1 MIALLNGVVAAYG
14 EETLVLDV
22 QGVGYELHC
31 SSRTLTALPGV
42 GDAATVH
49 VEMVVREDMIRLY
62 GFQSELEKSWFRLL
76 TTVQGVGAKVGLA
89 ILSTLPPGDLASAI
103 AMQDKAMV
111 ARAPGVGPKVAA
123 RIVSELRDK
132 APAMSGGD
140 SSSFA
145 AVSGALAAGAPSASA
160 DAVSAL
166 VNLGYAQAQ
175 AGAAISA
182 ALREAGE
189 DAGAETLIRLGLKE
203 LAR

>member
-1 MIALLNGVVAAYG
+1 VIALLKGIVAAYG
-14 EETLVLDV
+14 DDTLVLDV

-31 SSRTLTALPGV
+31 SSRTLTTLPSV
-42 GDAATVH
+42 GEPATIH
-49 VEMVVREDMIRLY
+49 VETVVREDMIRLY
-62 GFQSELEKSWFRLL
+62 GFQSPLEKSWFGLL

-89 ILSTLPPGDLASAI
+89 ILSTLSPGDLATAI

-132 APAMSGGD
+132 APAMTGGEGAG
-140 SSSFA
+140 FA
-145 AVSGALAAGAPSASA
+145 AVSGALSAGAPSASA

-166 VNLGYAQAQ
+166 VNLGYPQAQ
-175 AGAAISA
+175 AGAAVAS
-182 ALREAGE
+182 ALREAGD
-189 DAGAETLIRLGLKE
+189 DASPETLIRLGLKE